1 MTDENEE
8 YIETI
13 TDVEEF
19 QAGLKRM
26 NHTQLGIFCVENDI
40 PVAVDK
46 TQFKGVIIKKILT
59 YISKDPDKKEKE
71 TKKDLNQELR
81 VDMEN
86 IERELSVYDKEDLKI
101 FIKREYLAVQVT
113 QRMGKEYI
121 LKMILKAI
129 KERKKKKIKKLTQ
142 KESVLGHPEGTVEA
156 YLDEW
161 IFQGSMICEMVEG
174 LLKEKFAFTEKE
186 AYDIV
191 NKHIEYL
198 PREKGIVIILT
209 LQPDPKR
216 NHAVAMV
223 TDDKR
228 GSLTGNRL
236 KSLQSRKKK
245 II

>member
-8 YIETI
+8 YIESE
-13 TDVEEF
+13 TDTEEF
-19 QAGLKRM
+19 EGFLKRM
-26 NHTQLGIFCVENDI
+26 NHTQLGVFCVENDI

-59 YISKDPDKKEKE
+59 YISGKDPDKKETE

-86 IERELSVYDKEDLKI
+86 VERELSVYDKEDLKI

-113 QRMGKEYI
+113 QRMGREYI
-121 LKMILKAI
+121 LKAILKAV
-129 KERKKKKIKKLTQ
+129 KERKKKKIEKLTQ

-161 IFQGSMICEMVEG
+161 IFQGSMICEMAEG

-186 AYDIV
+186 AYGIV

-198 PREKGIVIILT
+198 PQEKGIVIILT

-216 NHAVAMV
+216 NHAVAMANEKIEL
-223 TDDKR
+223 TEKR
-228 GSLTGNRL
+228 LAYLR
-236 KSLQSRKKK
+236 SRKKK